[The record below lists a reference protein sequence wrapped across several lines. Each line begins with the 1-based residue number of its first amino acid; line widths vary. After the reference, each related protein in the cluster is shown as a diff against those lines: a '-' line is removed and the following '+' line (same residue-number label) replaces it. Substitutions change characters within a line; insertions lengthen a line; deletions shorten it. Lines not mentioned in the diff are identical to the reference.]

1 MDLGITNRTALV
13 FGASGGLGRAIAQG
27 LAAEGANVILSGRS
41 VERLEAVRVEI
52 AASATGYVSTLAA
65 DLGDRASVDAA
76 VAQIKAGTMP
86 DILVLNGGGPPPGPM
101 ATVDADVLEAQF
113 RAMVETPIRIATS
126 LLPHMR
132 EQAFGRILT
141 LLSSGVVQPI
151 PNLGLSNSLR
161 LSLVGWAKT
170 LAAEVAADGVTVNGL
185 IPGRIH
191 TDRVDQL
198 DAAAAKRGGKTVE
211 EISAASR
218 ATIPM
223 GRYGDPQEFADA
235 ACFLCSARASYI
247 TGTTLRVDG
256 GMLRSI

>member
-1 MDLGITNRTALV
+1 MDLELEHRTALV
-13 FGASGGLGRAIAQG
+13 LGATGGLGRAIAES

-41 VERLEAVRVEI
+41 TERLESVHGAI
-52 AASATGYVSTLAA
+52 ATTAKGRIRSLVA
-65 DLGDRASVDAA
+65 DLADPAA
-76 VAQIKAGTMP
+76 VETALAEIETDDLP

-101 ATVDADVLEAQF
+101 ASLDADSLAAHF
-113 RAMVETPIRIATS
+113 RAMVEAPIRIATS

-132 EQAFGRILT
+132 QQRFGRILV

-151 PNLGLSNSLR
+151 PNLGLSNTLR

-170 LAAEVAADGVTVNGL
+170 LASEVAADGVTVNGL
-185 IPGRIH
+185 VPGRIH
-191 TDRVDQL
+191 TSRVDQL
-198 DAAAAKRGGKTVE
+198 DAAAAKRTNRTID

-223 GRYGDPQEFADA
+223 GRYGTPREFADA

-247 TGTTLRVDG
+247 TGTSLRVDG
-256 GMLRSI
+256 GLLRNV

>member
-1 MDLGITNRTALV
+1 MDLELDRRTALV
-13 FGASGGLGRAIAQG
+13 FGASGGLGRAIAEG

-41 VERLEAVRVEI
+41 AEKLEVVREEI
-52 AASATGYVSTLAA
+52 AATARGRISTLVA
-65 DLGDRASVDAA
+65 DLGDPAA
-76 VAQIKAGTMP
+76 VTSAIDQVKAGEMP

-101 ATVDADVLEAQF
+101 ASLDPESLTPHFQT
-113 RAMVETPIRIATS
+113 MVEAPIRIATA

-132 EQAFGRILT
+132 EQGFGRILI

-151 PNLGLSNSLR
+151 PNLGLSNTLR

-198 DAAAAKRGGKTVE
+198 DAAAAKRSGKTAD
-211 EISAASR
+211 EIAAASR

-223 GRYGDPQEFADA
+223 GRYGAPREFADA
-235 ACFLCSARASYI
+235 ACFLCSGRAGYI
-247 TGTTLRVDG
+247 TGTSLRVDG
-256 GMLRSI
+256 GLLRNI

>member
-1 MDLGITNRTALV
+1 MDLELDRRTALV
-13 FGASGGLGRAIAQG
+13 FGASGGLGRAIAEG

-41 VERLEAVRVEI
+41 AEKLEAVREEI
-52 AASATGYVSTLAA
+52 AATARGRISTLVA
-65 DLGDRASVDAA
+65 DLGNPEA
-76 VAQIKAGTMP
+76 VAAAIEQVKAGEMP

-101 ATVDADVLEAQF
+101 ASLDPENLAPQF
-113 RAMVETPIRIATS
+113 QTMVEAPIRIATA

-132 EQAFGRILT
+132 EKGFGRILV

-151 PNLGLSNSLR
+151 PNLGLSNTLR

-198 DAAAAKRGGKTVE
+198 DAAAAKRSGKTADEVA
-211 EISAASR
+211 AASR

-223 GRYGDPQEFADA
+223 GRYGAPREFADA
-235 ACFLCSARASYI
+235 ACFLCSGRAGYI
-247 TGTTLRVDG
+247 TGTSLRVDG
-256 GMLRSI
+256 GLLRNI